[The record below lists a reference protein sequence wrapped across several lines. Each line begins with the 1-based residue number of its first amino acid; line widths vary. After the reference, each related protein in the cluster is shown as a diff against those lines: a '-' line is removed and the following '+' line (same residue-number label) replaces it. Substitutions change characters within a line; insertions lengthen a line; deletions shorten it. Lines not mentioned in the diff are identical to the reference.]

1 MVLSFLFKKIMDNIS
16 EIFVKVG
23 LDQFFKNSIENSDW
37 KNSPPKIRK
46 KLKIYEKWD
55 FYIIRKAITLS
66 AYWYNFYD
74 TFIFGLK
81 IIVNVSVKFVS
92 KLGSTSFLK
101 IWSKI

>member
-55 FYIIRKAITLS
+55 FYIIRKAISLS
-66 AYWYNFYD
+66 AFWYNFYG

-81 IIVNVSVKFVS
+81 NN
-92 KLGSTSFLK
+92 G
-101 IWSKI
+101 